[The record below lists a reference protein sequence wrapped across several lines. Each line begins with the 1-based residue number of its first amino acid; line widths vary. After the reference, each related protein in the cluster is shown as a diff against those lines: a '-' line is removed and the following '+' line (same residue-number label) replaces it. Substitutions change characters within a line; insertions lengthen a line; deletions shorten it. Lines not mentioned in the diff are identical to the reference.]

1 MIFGIIVRTKTDRLD
16 FFMTWNWN
24 TIVQTGEVTTGID
37 LTNCIS
43 YFDGCNTCD
52 IEDINE
58 FWSCPVQALC
68 YIQWEPKCNEYTT
81 GSETTWEVT
90 AENIVSPWELSGPLA
105 NMTPW
110 KNILK
115 NLWKTV
121 QAWLYTIT
129 IVEWATKDQLK
140 ITNNDNGWQVKYVDL
155 PYDKSCQNWDT
166 WPCGKF
172 YNFEYTDDTYAMF
185 SYVTYNENT
194 ILAALDLW
202 SLIISEVF
210 QISDETICDTLHNGQ
225 QFFRGNSQSFDP
237 VFRITY
243 KNDIGRSK
251 DIGTFKVFWYYADD
265 VYLYLHTDDGEYE
278 SNKRFLRKID
288 LNTLE
293 EVETTSL

>member
-1 MIFGIIVRTKTDRLD
+1 
-16 FFMTWNWN
+16 MTWNWP

-43 YFDGCNTCD
+43 YFDGCNNCSVKNGRPDACTLMYC
-52 IEDINE
+52 ETP
-58 FWSCPVQALC
+58 S
-68 YIQWEPKCNEYTT
+68 EPKCTEYTT
-81 GSETTWEVT
+81 GSETTWAVT
-90 AENIVSPWELSGPLA
+90 VENIVSPWEPSGPLTK
-105 NMTPW
+105 MTPW

-155 PYDKSCQNWDT
+155 PYDKTCEWGDT

-172 YNFEYTDDTYAMF
+172 YNFEYTDDTYVMF
-185 SYVTYNENT
+185 SYVTHNEDT
-194 ILAALDLW
+194 TLAALDLG
-202 SLIISEVF
+202 SLVISPVF
-210 QISDETICDTLHNGQ
+210 QISDETICDTIHNGQ

-237 VFRITY
+237 VFTITY
-243 KNDIGRSK
+243 KNDISRSK

-265 VYLYLHTDDGEYE
+265 AYLYLHTDDGEYE